1 MSAMWI
7 MGEKKER
14 EKQTSKFSNVY
25 SNKDYEGLRR
35 AWNSWYFDK
44 NADVIDGS
52 LYLYLN

>member
-25 SNKDYEGLRR
+25 SNKDYEGLWR